1 MKLTLAS
8 RSSYRRALVLA
19 VGLSVEVVPPRVDER
34 AVQRAIGRAT
44 ASEVASRL
52 ARAKAAEV
60 AARVDGLV
68 LGADQVLWDGRE
80 VIGKP
85 SDPGDHVRRLQSLR
99 GQCHDLLTG
108 WCLYEG
114 ADLVR
119 EGLARTTLKVRSDL
133 SDDELRAYVATGE
146 GTDCAGGYAIEGLGG
161 WLFEEVK
168 GDYFNVL
175 GLPLLD
181 VITALRELGWRYP
194 VASEGP

>member
-8 RSSYRRALVLA
+8 GSAYRRALVAA
-19 VGLSVEVVPPRVDER
+19 VGLSVDVVPPQVDER

-44 ASEVASRL
+44 AAEVASRL

-60 AARVDGLV
+60 AQRVEGLV
-68 LGADQVLWDGRE
+68 LGADQVLWDGRD

-85 SDPGDHVRRLQSLR
+85 EDPSDHLRRLQALR
-99 GQCHDLLTG
+99 GRSHELITG
-108 WCLYEG
+108 WCLHER
-114 ADLVR
+114 AEVVR
-119 EGLARTTLKVRSDL
+119 EGIARTTLKVRSDL
-133 SDDELRAYVATGE
+133 SDEELRAYVATAE
-146 GTDCAGGYAIEGLGG
+146 GADCAGGYAIEGHGG

-194 VASEGP
+194 VRSEDA